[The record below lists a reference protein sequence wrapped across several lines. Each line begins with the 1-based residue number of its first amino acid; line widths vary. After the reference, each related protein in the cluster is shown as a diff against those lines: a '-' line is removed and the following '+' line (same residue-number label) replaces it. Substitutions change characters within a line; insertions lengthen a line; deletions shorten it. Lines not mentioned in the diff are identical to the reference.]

1 VLKCY
6 AMRNPSLGYCQ
17 SMNLVVGLFL
27 SIGFSEESSFWLL
40 TELAER
46 IVPGYW
52 VPSMTDTQ
60 IDTRTAVDLVRMR
73 MGGELGK
80 HLDELGVPLSVVV
93 WQMILPLFISKG
105 STLAAVRLLDV
116 IFYECSSLP
125 LLAFVL
131 ALLEPWKEDLLEV
144 EDLPDA
150 MDVIMSAPSLLV
162 DVDLTMQQAFDL
174 VGVNGTGS
182 KKHVVPPAGK
192 VKEVEEEKEDAGTPR
207 TNCAVPEPSI
217 TNHLVSTDELDD
229 TMSSIEQ
236 LRINMASLRKRHAT
250 AYEPHAEQSIRDAT
264 KRRHLT
270 TSGLDLEAF
279 DRVYSLFVEE
289 SRIASSEHGIKDY
302 RRLSSLDH
310 FTTVIRAVAPGLVS
324 TNSLAANL
332 FEAFDSDGTGS
343 VDVDELFCGISILS
357 PMGKFVCFFNC
368 LLVCCQYCQ
377 CRQCFQCRL
386 LPCFP
391 LVSASL
397 TNHHQPPHHA
407 KWRSVLTS
415 SI

>member
-1 VLKCY
+1 MNAKRKGPRRASDRDRSSSPASDSKAKMSSGALSSASWSREAGSSDKSTQPKPSLFSVDSFTYDMDDSVFFALQMKHRNLGVVMKQIDADVPRTFGGCRALEGEIVGKTGEASPSSSSRMRKRLGRVLKCY

-131 ALLEPWKEDLLEV
+131 ALLEPWKEDLLEA

-162 DVDLTMQQAFDL
+162 DVDLTMQQSFDL
-174 VGVNGTGS
+174 VGANGTGL
-182 KKHVVPPAGK
+182 KKETAPAPAGDDGAL
-192 VKEVEEEKEDAGTPR
+192 EQEENNRGKNGYR
-207 TNCAVPEPSI
+207 SKRLVSEPSI

-229 TMSSIEQ
+229 KMSSIEQ

-250 AYEPHAEQSIRDAT
+250 AYDD
-264 KRRHLT
+264 RRIVP
-270 TSGLDLEAF
+270 
-279 DRVYSLFVEE
+279 R
-289 SRIASSEHGIKDY
+289 
-302 RRLSSLDH
+302 
-310 FTTVIRAVAPGLVS
+310 
-324 TNSLAANL
+324 
-332 FEAFDSDGTGS
+332 
-343 VDVDELFCGISILS
+343 C
-357 PMGKFVCFFNC
+357 
-368 LLVCCQYCQ
+368 
-377 CRQCFQCRL
+377 
-386 LPCFP
+386 
-391 LVSASL
+391 
-397 TNHHQPPHHA
+397 
-407 KWRSVLTS
+407 
-415 SI
+415 